1 MDSSL
6 KMSNSEI
13 VERFLSHIS
22 SQRRYSPLTVRNYR
36 RDIEEFVSWGESVAE
51 NGNFSLQDVR
61 TEDLREWVMSLSE
74 QRGLSPASVNRT
86 VASVRSMYR
95 FLRREEIVGR
105 DVFAMLSSLRTPQ
118 RLPKFVP
125 EGEMVEVVESV
136 IQRLHEGEWR
146 ERRDAMMVLL
156 FYTCGIRL
164 AELAGI
170 DDEDFENDYSVLRV
184 HGKGDKERLV
194 PLVERVREEV
204 RQFSAQKFP
213 PNICT
218 SREKALFLSKQAT
231 RISRSDVQRSV
242 ARLLRECGVKGKCS
256 PHVLR
261 HTFATHLLN
270 DGADMREIQEL
281 MGHAS
286 LSSTQV
292 YTHNNIAQLQ
302 RIYFSAHPRSK
313 GQSD

>member
-1 MDSSL
+1 MSL
-6 KMSNSEI
+6 PQKMLNAEI

-36 RDIEEFVSWGESVAE
+36 RDIEEFVGWGEAQTDGGV
-51 NGNFSLQDVR
+51 FSLQDVR
-61 TEDLREWVMSLSE
+61 TEDLREWIMYLSE
-74 QRGLSPASVNRT
+74 QRNLSASSVNRI
-86 VASVRSMYR
+86 VASIRSLYR
-95 FLRREEIVGR
+95 YLRREEIVER
-105 DVFAMLSSLRTPQ
+105 DVFAPISSLRTPI

-125 EGEMVEVVESV
+125 EGEMTEVVESV
-136 IQRLHEGEWR
+136 IRRLHEGDWR

-170 DDEDFENDYSVLRV
+170 EEEDFENDFSTLRV
-184 HGKGDKERLV
+184 RGKGDKERLV
-194 PLVERVREEV
+194 PIVKSVQEEV
-204 RQFSAQKFP
+204 RRFVEQKFP
-213 PNICT
+213 PNICI
-218 SREKALFLSKQAT
+218 SHEKALFLSKQAT

-286 LSSTQV
+286 LSSTQI

-302 RIYFSAHPRSK
+302 RVYFSAHPRSK
-313 GQSD
+313 GRND

>member
-1 MDSSL
+1 MDSSS
-6 KMSNSEI
+6 KISNAEI
-13 VERFLSHIS
+13 MERFFAFIGSH
-22 SQRRYSPLTVRNYR
+22 RRYSPLTVRNYR
-36 RDIEEFVSWGESVAE
+36 HDVEEFIAWGESVAE
-51 NGNFSLQDVR
+51 GGEFSLQDVR
-61 TEDLREWVMSLSE
+61 GEDLREWIMSLSE
-74 QRGLSPASVNRT
+74 QRGLSAASVNRT
-86 VASVRSMYR
+86 VASIRSMYR
-95 FLRREEIVGR
+95 FLRREEVVSC
-105 DVFAMLSSLRTPQ
+105 DVFASVSSLRTPR

-125 EGEMVEVVESV
+125 EGEMEGVVESV
-136 IQRLHEGEWR
+136 ISRLREGDWR

-156 FYTCGIRL
+156 FYTSGIRL

-170 DDEDFENDYSVLRV
+170 NDEDFENDFSTLRV
-184 HGKGDKERLV
+184 RGKGDKERLV
-194 PLVERVREEV
+194 PLVARVRQLVKEFV
-204 RQFSAQKFP
+204 GQKFP
-213 PNICT
+213 PNICI
-218 SREKALFLSKQAT
+218 SHEKALFLSKQAT

-292 YTHNNIAQLQ
+292 YTHNNISQLQ
-302 RIYFSAHPRSK
+302 RIYFAAHPRSK
-313 GQSD
+313 HRE